1 VGASIIV
8 ALEVRVDATRG
19 ELFIVASPSGG
30 GKTTLIRRVMQEL
43 AAQGREPHFSIS
55 HTTRPPRP
63 AERHGVDYHFVDR
76 ASFQR
81 MVVAGEFL
89 EFAEVHGNLYGTSR
103 AEVEKRLE
111 RSCDVF
117 LDIDVQG
124 ARQVRA
130 SVPDAVKVFV
140 FSPSYVELRRRL
152 VARGQDDEAAI
163 ELRLKNAV
171 QEMREY
177 AEFDFVIINDRLEE
191 ATRALASVVAAAR
204 MRPFRMRAR
213 VQAILEE
220 FERAVKKED

>member
-1 VGASIIV
+1 V
-8 ALEVRVDATRG
+8 ALEVSVGATRG

-43 AAQGREPHFSIS
+43 AGQGREPHFSIS

-76 ASFQR
+76 AAFQR

-103 AEVEKRLE
+103 AEVEGRLE
-111 RSCDVF
+111 RGCDVF

-130 SVPDAVKVFV
+130 SVADAVKVFV
-140 FSPSYVELRRRL
+140 FPPSYAELRRRL
-152 VARGQDDEAAI
+152 VARGQDNEAAI
-163 ELRLKNAV
+163 ELRLRNAV

-213 VQAILEE
+213 VHPILEE